1 METEQ
6 GDESIYEIEEDDKD
20 DGRLVIYRR
29 NLFNR
34 ETLKVIGTRFLLSEK
49 GVTNLERKKTSINL
63 LALN

>member
-6 GDESIYEIEEDDKD
+6 HDENIYEVEEDDKD
-20 DGRLVIYRR
+20 DGRLVTYRR
-29 NLFNR
+29 TLFNR

-49 GVTNLERKKTSINL
+49 GVTNVERKKTSINL